1 MSTPK
6 TNLNRADMELPRTPR
21 ELCDWVDS
29 KAIELSKTSEGK
41 AYARSGRLLPKKL
54 WEEVR
59 PLGLFALHRYGNEG
73 VKCTPNLT
81 NANYDGKIEFSGSA
95 TPPVYVE
102 MTYAKNGQDERLR
115 LEVLAKD
122 GNVNILGKITTSGT
136 KASGRT
142 IEVEDEAVDHTEV
155 RQTALDLVK
164 ERLAKK
170 YNKQYGKNHILVV
183 IVDDYLPFR
192 TDEDKEVLTR
202 YTQAAL
208 LELKPDVGA
217 VYLLGSSGAYC
228 VRVSGEISHGAPAD
242 ATGIQGACFDITVLA
257 KNKLGSPIS

>member
-1 MSTPK
+1 MSAPEPI
-6 TNLNRADMELPRTPR
+6 LNHADMELSRTPR

-29 KAIELSKTSEGK
+29 IAIELSKTSEGK
-41 AYARSGRLLPKKL
+41 TYARSGALLPKKF

-59 PLGLFALHRYGNEG
+59 PLGLFALCRYGDVG
-73 VKCTPNLT
+73 VQCTPNLT
-81 NANYDGKIEFSGSA
+81 NDNYDAKIEFSKPA
-95 TPPVYVE
+95 TPPVYIE

-115 LEVLAKD
+115 LEVLTKE
-122 GNVNILGKITTSGT
+122 GNVNALGKITVSGT

-142 IEVEDEAVDHTEV
+142 IKVENEAVDHTKV

-164 ERLAKK
+164 ERLAGKCK
-170 YNKQYGKNHILVV
+170 KQYGKNYILVV

-192 TDEDKEVLTR
+192 TDEDKEVLMR

-208 LELKPDVGA
+208 SELKPDVGA

-228 VRVSGEISHGAPAD
+228 ARVSGEI
-242 ATGIQGACFDITVLA
+242 
-257 KNKLGSPIS
+257 